1 MILARFFLFLGGQK
15 KQKGEKTGYL
25 PIFAQKSTMDKRKR
39 NILISIVV
47 VLAIAGVI
55 GTGNI
60 YYLFFSR
67 PFQISDITYIY
78 IDRDDN
84 LDSVYQKITEAGH
97 PESMKGFE
105 ILAQKNDY
113 AQHIKTGKY
122 AIKPSDNMR
131 YLERRLSMGYQT
143 PVRLTIGSV
152 RTIDRIARNA
162 SNQLMI
168 DSAEIAQLLADTS
181 FIHRIGY
188 TKETLPALFIPNT
201 YEVYWNMSAEKF
213 IERML
218 KEHKSFWNE
227 KRLKQAEAIGLTP
240 TEVATLA
247 SIVEEE
253 TAVNAEK
260 PMVAG
265 LYINRLKRGMLLQ
278 ADPTVKF
285 SLQDF
290 GLRRILYKHL
300 EVNSPYNTYKYAGLP
315 PGPIRIPSIQGLE
328 SVLNH
333 AHHNYLYMCAKEDFS
348 GTHNFA
354 VTSAQHAANA
364 RRYQQALNR
373 RNIK

>member
-1 MILARFFLFLGGQK
+1 
-15 KQKGEKTGYL
+15 
-25 PIFAQKSTMDKRKR
+25 MDKRKR

-55 GTGNI
+55 GAGNI

-97 PESMKGFE
+97 PKSMKGFE
-105 ILAQKNDY
+105 ILARKNHY

-122 AIKPSDNMR
+122 ASKPSDNMR